1 MTAGRMSFVAL
12 AAFVLT
18 MVGPSLGSVE
28 RVIVHV
34 DGMACPFCAHNIEKR
49 MKTLEG
55 VDTKTAFTVSVE
67 RGLAELAWKQ
77 DIEFDPAAVRDQIRR
92 GGFTPAA
99 ILITAVGAVERDEG
113 NGERLQLVSDK
124 TGRSFG
130 LDSAERAD
138 RLESYA
144 ALDKYVRETADQKE
158 LFVTRVTGEVVG
170 EGPGW
175 RLILHQWQPV
185 VFGAEIVLN
194 VGPLTCENC
203 SLRVVRALGGLPDV
217 VHAEADHKEDRV
229 RLWTWSAQP
238 DLDAVRRA
246 IEQAGFKVSHVHVEP
261 GKNVSD

>member
-12 AAFVLT
+12 FAFVLT
-18 MVGPSLGSVE
+18 TVGPALGSVE

-67 RGLAELAWKQ
+67 RGLAELAWRQ
-77 DIEFDPAAVRDQIRR
+77 HVEFDPAAVRDQIRR
-92 GGFTPAA
+92 AGFTPAA
-99 ILITAVGAVERDEG
+99 ILITAVGAIEPDEAD
-113 NGERLQLVSDK
+113 GERLQLVSDK

-138 RLESYA
+138 RLESYS
-144 ALDKYVRETADQKE
+144 ALGKYVRETADQNA
-158 LFVTRVTGEVVG
+158 LFIARVTGEVIG

-185 VFGAEIVLN
+185 VFGAEIVLS

-203 SLRVVRALGGLPDV
+203 SVRVVRALGGLPDV
-217 VHAEADHKEDRV
+217 VHAEADHEGDRV
-229 RLWTWSAQP
+229 RLWTRSAQP

-246 IEQAGFKVSHVHVEP
+246 IEQAGFKVNHVHVEP
-261 GKNVSD
+261 RKNVSD